1 MYILRFVAF
10 LALIG
15 LVAVIGVNVYNAGV
29 ATGISQAAHAAIASG
44 NPVPAVYYPGWGGY
58 PGFGWGFGF
67 FGFIFL
73 IFGFFL
79 VMGLLRAAFGRGHG
93 YGPGGYGH
101 GGWYGRGG
109 WKGSPGPR
117 DYLEDWHKEAHGES
131 PAPDK
136 TS

>member
-1 MYILRFVAF
+1 MYIFRFIAL

-15 LVAVIGVNVYNAGV
+15 LAAVIGVNVYNAGV
-29 ATGISQAAHAAIASG
+29 ATGLSQAAHAAIASG
-44 NPVPAVYYPGWGGY
+44 NPAPVVYYPGWGGY

-79 VMGLLRAAFGRGHG
+79 VIGLLRAAFGRGR
-93 YGPGGYGH
+93 GYGH
-101 GGWYGRGG
+101 AGWSGHGS
-109 WKGSPGPR
+109 WKGRTGPR

-131 PAPDK
+131 PAAPDK